1 MEGGQWRTGV
11 KRKKLKQDFL
21 LLSFATTAEEDY
33 LWKTRKEGG
42 NWYRERERKGVA
54 RLVAGRGR
62 GRDSGGGGG
71 VRYIG
76 LGDDEWGCTLAFA
89 ACLSPL
95 QESMPPPL
103 PPPLP
108 LDPLSPSCGPIPGK
122 KDEEGERQDRG
133 LKIQRL
139 PPCNSSS
146 PGHKIPMGHH
156 QQGQKKEQDRGEA
169 AHS

>member
-21 LLSFATTAEEDY
+21 PLSFATTAEEDY

-62 GRDSGGGGG
+62 GRDSGGGRGG

-95 QESMPPPL
+95 QESMPPP
-103 PPPLP
+103 PPLP
-108 LDPLSPSCGPIPGK
+108 LLLDPLPAAQYPEK
-122 KDEEGERQDRG
+122 KRQGGGEDKTG
-133 LKIQRL
+133 
-139 PPCNSSS
+139 
-146 PGHKIPMGHH
+146 
-156 QQGQKKEQDRGEA
+156 D
-169 AHS
+169 